1 MPDENTVGLQHAREF
16 PNHLCVVARMRKE
29 SERRE
34 EIEHGVEASL
44 PARRHLAH
52 VAAGVSQI
60 WTDAALAGDSQQI
73 IRVVETIDIE
83 SGLRQQMRVPALATR
98 DVENARSR
106 RQSQKLDE
114 PRSLLA
120 IALEGKKRAVL
131 QQIVSVERG
140 LPPLFRFL
148 QKNTG
153 SRYAPNTVSIAA
165 RIS

>member
-1 MPDENTVGLQHAREF
+1 MRMPTLAAR
-16 PNHLCVVARMRKE
+16 H
-29 SERRE
+29 
-34 EIEHGVEASL
+34 
-44 PARRHLAH
+44 
-52 VAAGVSQI
+52 
-60 WTDAALAGDSQQI
+60 
-73 IRVVETIDIE
+73 
-83 SGLRQQMRVPALATR
+83 
-98 DVENARSR
+98 VENARAG

>member
-1 MPDENTVGLQHAREF
+1 MRMPTLAAR
-16 PNHLCVVARMRKE
+16 H
-29 SERRE
+29 
-34 EIEHGVEASL
+34 
-44 PARRHLAH
+44 
-52 VAAGVSQI
+52 
-60 WTDAALAGDSQQI
+60 
-73 IRVVETIDIE
+73 
-83 SGLRQQMRVPALATR
+83 
-98 DVENARSR
+98 VENARPR